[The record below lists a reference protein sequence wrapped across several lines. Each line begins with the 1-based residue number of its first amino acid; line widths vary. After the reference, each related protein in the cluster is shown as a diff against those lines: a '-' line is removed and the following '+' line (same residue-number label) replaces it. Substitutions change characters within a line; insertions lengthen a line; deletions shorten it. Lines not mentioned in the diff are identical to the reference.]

1 MIFLAFGVTS
11 LVMQIHLEISYHNT
25 NILYKPAVS
34 TWTLLHKKLSKLLSG
49 DDIKAVQK
57 TVIALGHMCAKESS
71 SSHLTIALDLI
82 FSLSRSKVGEIF

>member
-1 MIFLAFGVTS
+1 MIFLAFGLTFRAS
-11 LVMQIHLEISYHNT
+11 QIHLEMIVT
-25 NILYKPAVS
+25 FCLYKPAVS

-57 TVIALGHMCAKESS
+57 TVIALGHMCVKESS
-71 SSHLTIALDLI
+71 SSHLNIALDLI